1 MQRLASR
8 NVVRVQPLVGGQA
21 WQPGRGNIMGPQAS
35 LAKAAGLVCNAVAMH
50 LRRGGVP
57 RAVFH
62 NGVTPVEMLEPLEF
76 LPRGLDDWL

>member
-1 MQRLASR
+1 MERLASR
-8 NVVRVQPLVGGQA
+8 LVVRAQPDVGCQA
-21 WQPGRGNIMGPQAS
+21 SQPGRGNFIGPQAS
-35 LAKAAGLVCNAVAMH
+35 LAKAAGLECHAVAMH